1 MANAQIHN
9 WGRYIL
15 LAIVIIFGTGG
26 WVFTV
31 RDNTKDIGLLQV
43 DVKDVRDDVHKL
55 ELSDKDIANLA
66 QKSVDFMSRIDVSV
80 GKILT
85 EQTKLTAEQ
94 TKITTEQAVSLV
106 CSVRILPTETSIL
119 DIKSTLF

>member
-1 MANAQIHN
+1 MAREQIHN

-31 RDNTKDIGLLQV
+31 RDNTKDIDLLQV
-43 DVKDVRDDVHKL
+43 DVKDVQDDVHKL

-66 QKSVDFMSRIDVSV
+66 QKSVDFMSRIDISV

-94 TKITTEQAVSLV
+94 TKITTEQAVMNVKL
-106 CSVRILPTETSIL
+106 
-119 DIKSTLF
+119 KTLTKD

>member
-43 DVKDVRDDVHKL
+43 DVKDVRDDVKDVRDDVHKL

-94 TKITTEQAVSLV
+94 TKITTEQAVMNVKL
-106 CSVRILPTETSIL
+106 ETL
-119 DIKSTLF
+119 TKD

>member
-1 MANAQIHN
+1 MAKEQIHN

-26 WVFTV
+26 WVVTV
-31 RDNTKDIGLLQV
+31 RDNAQDIGVLQE
-43 DVKDVRDDVHKL
+43 DTRTLKSDVHKL

-66 QKSVDFMSRIDVSV
+66 QKSVDFMSRIDTSV

-85 EQTKLTAEQ
+85 QQTKLATEQ
-94 TKITTEQAVSLV
+94 TKITTDQAVMNVKL
-106 CSVRILPTETSIL
+106 ETL
-119 DIKSTLF
+119 TKD